1 MAKKT
6 KTSEVN
12 QDVLDFKKILVEKKN
27 YSGPYISKIVE
38 DIIQMYDNHFNIE
51 SSKP

>member
-6 KTSEVN
+6 KIVETN
-12 QDVLDFKKILVEKKN
+12 QDIIDFRKILVEKKN

-38 DIIQMYDNHFNIE
+38 DILIMYDKHFNL
-51 SSKP
+51 